1 MTQTELFPMTQ
12 LDIAQAFLNHFEE
25 EVEKRLKAVIS
36 ANDKLLDAQKLRDM
50 AEAELRRAQDHVPSG
65 PIANAAEALKA
76 AAQANGFG
84 VTFASGS
91 EEVVVCEPGASLTVD
106 MDTGE
111 VTQTPVDYW
120 TCLVCRGSGRLLDE
134 TGHGPDCRAC
144 DGTGHQGPSCDN
156 CTATSCNLKQMAGS
170 PTMGCGGKTW
180 LHGEMM
186 GGPEVIE
193 VAPQTIATTVERTC
207 PECAGDGR
215 LPDKTGGGHH
225 RCRECDG
232 TGKILVAKVT
242 PFVLVAWPGVHD
254 MQTVEVGPLT
264 RFGEL
269 AADFLSSLPGDDPR
283 RADDFTD
290 YRIVD
295 VDADSERDP
304 HAVITASDHGLLFSV
319 EAPVAEALP

>member
-50 AEAELRRAQDHVPSG
+50 AEAELRSAQDHVPSG
-65 PIANAAEALKA
+65 PIANAA
-76 AAQANGFG
+76 GG
-84 VTFASGS
+84 
-91 EEVVVCEPGASLTVD
+91 EEVVVCEPAMGSGALTVD

-111 VTQTPVDYW
+111 VT
-120 TCLVCRGSGRLLDE
+120 
-134 TGHGPDCRAC
+134 
-144 DGTGHQGPSCDN
+144 
-156 CTATSCNLKQMAGS
+156 
-170 PTMGCGGKTW
+170 PT
-180 LHGEMM
+180 
-186 GGPEVIE
+186 VS
-193 VAPQTIATTVERTC
+193 TTVERTC

-232 TGKILVAKVT
+232 TGKILVAKVA
-242 PFVLVAWPGVHD
+242 PFVFVAWPGVHD

-269 AADFLSSLPGDDPR
+269 AAGYLASLSSDDPHH
-283 RADDFTD
+283 ADDFTD

-295 VDADSERDP
+295 VDAGSERDP

>member
-25 EVEKRLKAVIS
+25 EVEKRTKSVIA

-50 AEAELRRAQDHVPSG
+50 AEAELRRAQDHVSSG
-65 PIANAAEALKA
+65 PIAAAAEALKA
-76 AAQANGFG
+76 SAQANGLG
-84 VTFASGS
+84 VTFAAGG
-91 EEVVVCEPGASLTVD
+91 EEVVVCEPPEVD
-106 MDTGE
+106 PVTGE
-111 VTQTPVDYW
+111 VAAN
-120 TCLVCRGSGRLLDE
+120 
-134 TGHGPDCRAC
+134 TGEKME
-144 DGTGHQGPSCDN
+144 QG
-156 CTATSCNLKQMAGS
+156 
-170 PTMGCGGKTW
+170 
-180 LHGEMM
+180 
-186 GGPEVIE
+186 E
-193 VAPQTIATTVERTC
+193 VAPTVSTTAERTC